1 MLMVCVGIV
10 GRWHFNAENVG
21 KRYIAFVAYVMISG
35 GTGMTLFLI

>member
-21 KRYIAFVAYVMISG
+21 KRYIAFVTYVMISVISH
-35 GTGMTLFLI
+35 LNFID

>member
-21 KRYIAFVAYVMISG
+21 KRYIASSPMS
-35 GTGMTLFLI
+35 